1 MDEKTNGEIG
11 VDQGEKINRAKQLL
25 SAERLEEN
33 EYKVTSSVIEPP
45 PEKIAQKPLKITFFT
60 VLFSALSLRRTVGTD
75 PRIRAVR
82 PVKTLKS
89 LVLIIVLSVLFL
101 LLFDFVDGKLMLPVI
116 VGFCSVAMPVLLI
129 TLNYELCPKK
139 KVSSMQII
147 STFCIGALLYAAI
160 YAVTN
165 GLLVRYI
172 YQSTIDAIIIPA
184 LWGLTELF
192 ALLIIV
198 KIYSI
203 TDLPSC
209 ILIAV
214 CIGMGFCFSRS
225 LLRNFTALFTSIE
238 VISSSRSP
246 YNGLGILDD
255 PEFMKNSVNQ
265 MLAIVPWTGVY
276 YPVMFACWSVVIGN
290 VASSDGRLKS
300 GGKKERPV
308 SIYLMLVMVIVTYML
323 CEFQTSFGGFDIILK
338 LFCALISLMAAI
350 RQLNVSI
357 SRSLDSSEN

>member
-1 MDEKTNGEIG
+1 MDEKIKDSE
-11 VDQGEKINRAKQLL
+11 LL
-25 SAERLEEN
+25 SAEKLDEN

-45 PEKIAQKPLKITFFT
+45 AEKIAQKPLKINFFT
-60 VLFSALSLRRTVGTD
+60 VLFSALSLRRTVGMD
-75 PRIRAVR
+75 QRIRAVR

-89 LVLIIVLSVLFL
+89 LILITVLSVLFL
-101 LLFDFVDGKLMLPVI
+101 LLFDFVDGKLMLPMLVL
-116 VGFCSVAMPVLLI
+116 FCSIAIPALLVS
-129 TLNYELCPKK
+129 LHYELCPKK
-139 KVSSMQII
+139 KVSGMQIF
-147 STFCIGALLYAAI
+147 SAFCVGIIAYAVI
-160 YAVTN
+160 YAITN

-172 YQSTIDAIIIPA
+172 YQSTIDAVIIPA

-225 LLRNFTALFTSIE
+225 LLKNFTALFSSLE
-238 VISSSRSP
+238 VLSPSGSP
-246 YNGLGILDD
+246 YYGLGILDD
-255 PEFMKNSVNQ
+255 ADFMKNSVNQ
-265 MLAIVPWTGVY
+265 MLSVIPLTGIY
-276 YPVMFACWSVVIGN
+276 YPVMFSCWSVVIGN

-308 SIYLMLVMVIVTYML
+308 SIYLMLVLVIVTYML

-338 LFCALISLMAAI
+338 IFCALISIVAAI
-350 RQLNVSI
+350 RKLNVSI
-357 SRSLDSSEN
+357 SRSLAAED